1 MTKEELKAS
10 WNEMKGT
17 LKQKYAKLTDQ
28 DLTWAEGKEDDLY
41 LKLQQKMGKTRADVD
56 HELQSIFTN
65 LKKKED
71 RMKVKH

>member
-17 LKQKYAKLTDQ
+17 LKQKYAKLTDH

-71 RMKVKH
+71 KMKVKH